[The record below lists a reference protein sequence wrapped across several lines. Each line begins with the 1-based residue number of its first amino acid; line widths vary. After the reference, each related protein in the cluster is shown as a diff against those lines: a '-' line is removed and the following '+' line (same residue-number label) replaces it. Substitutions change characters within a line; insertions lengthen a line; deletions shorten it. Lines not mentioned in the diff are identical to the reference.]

1 MVSPHFPD
9 VFTLGT
15 LSAIAAWLQGTPAT
29 WLIGGLLLGAVIP
42 FTLIVILPTNK
53 RLLDPALD
61 KDSEVAEQLL
71 HRWATLHAVRSAL
84 SLASFLLF
92 LFAAIWR

>member
-15 LSAIAAWLQGTPAT
+15 LAAIAAWLQGAPAL

-42 FTLIVILPTNK
+42 FTLIVILPSNK
-53 RLLDPALD
+53 RLLDPSLD
-61 KDSEVAEQLL
+61 KDSELAQQLL
-71 HRWATLHAVRSAL
+71 QRWATLHAVRSAL
-84 SLASFLLF
+84 SLASFLLL